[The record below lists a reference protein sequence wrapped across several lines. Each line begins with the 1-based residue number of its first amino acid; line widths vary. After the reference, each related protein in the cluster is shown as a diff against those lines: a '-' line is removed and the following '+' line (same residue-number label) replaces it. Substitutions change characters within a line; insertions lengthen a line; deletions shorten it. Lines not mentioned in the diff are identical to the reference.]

1 MPIYTTKWYLSGNTY
16 SQAWYVLLY
25 LQIIEP
31 GKKCFSW
38 LGVSA
43 IVGVQCEVPRAVLL
57 GCKSL
62 NIFAKGF
69 FWASSYHHVFLGTS
83 TAGFVC
89 CACYMHCI
97 LCPELHWSVINDHV
111 AAVIL
116 NKYCDPRHGM
126 SENLLVP
133 CKKEEVQN
141 KKQFFFGKLQD
152 HWKYFLNT
160 ILVSI
165 SLQPHRQPV
174 HPDLTSGD

>member
-1 MPIYTTKWYLSGNTY
+1 MHSARFAYLYNKMISIWKYIFASLIRT
-16 SQAWYVLLY
+16 SVFADHRSR
-25 LQIIEP
+25 
-31 GKKCFSW
+31 KKCFSW

-111 AAVIL
+111 AAVIWA
-116 NKYCDPRHGM
+116 NIVTPGM
-126 SENLLVP
+126 EWVKTCWCLAKKKKCKTKSNFFLESCKITENISWT
-133 CKKEEVQN
+133 
-141 KKQFFFGKLQD
+141 QF
-152 HWKYFLNT
+152 
-160 ILVSI
+160 
-165 SLQPHRQPV
+165 
-174 HPDLTSGD
+174 